1 MTPKSLLL
9 LAASGIL
16 AGSAA
21 FAQEA
26 PKPEGEKPEA
36 RQEVRQEAP
45 QPEAPKPESQE
56 ERA

>member
-1 MTPKSLLL
+1 MTRKSLLI
-9 LAASGIL
+9 LAAGSIL
-16 AGSAA
+16 AASAA

-26 PKPEGEKPEA
+26 PKPEGGKP
-36 RQEVRQEAP
+36 EVRQEAP

>member
-1 MTPKSLLL
+1 MTFKSLLIL
-9 LAASGIL
+9 VAGSTLAA
-16 AGSAA
+16 AA

-26 PKPEGEKPEA
+26 PKPEGDKPEA